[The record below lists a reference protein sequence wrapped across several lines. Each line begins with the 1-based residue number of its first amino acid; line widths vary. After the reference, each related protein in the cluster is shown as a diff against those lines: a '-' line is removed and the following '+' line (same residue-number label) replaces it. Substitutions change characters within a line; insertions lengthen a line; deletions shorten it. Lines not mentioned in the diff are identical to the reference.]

1 MKNRRI
7 TVLSA
12 LLAVLMVFCGG
23 NVSVSATAGSR
34 IQQIYGT
41 LQYTYA
47 FEVVD
52 LVNQERAREG
62 LQPLTMDTELLEA
75 AMQRSAE
82 ILVHFA
88 HVRPD
93 GSSCFSIS
101 DKAFGENIAYGYG
114 TPEQVVRGW
123 MNSEGHRANIMNGG
137 YTTIGVGCFE
147 QASDGSVYTAPAWTQ
162 LFGYGTAQPAQQ
174 SADVQQVMQMTV
186 DADLQLNGVEE
197 IQPVEPVEA
206 QRGDV
211 NADGFI
217 NNKDFSR
224 LKAYLAD
231 DAVPIQQAAAE
242 LTGDDWINNKDLS
255 RLKAYLADDMIAFG

>member
-1 MKNRRI
+1 MKTRYT

-12 LLAVLMVFCGG
+12 LLLTISTLFCAVGVAVAESIG
-23 NVSVSATAGSR
+23 
-34 IQQIYGT
+34 IQRVYGT
-41 LQYTYA
+41 LKYTYA

-52 LVNQERAREG
+52 LVNQERAKEG
-62 LQPLTMDTELLEA
+62 LQPLTMDAELIEA

-123 MNSEGHRANIMNGG
+123 MNSEGHRANIMNSG

-147 QASDGSVYTAPAWTQ
+147 QVSRDAAYTAPAWTQ

-174 SADVQQVMQMTV
+174 SADVQRMMQMTV
-186 DADLQLNGVEE
+186 DTDLQLNGVED
-197 IQPVEPVEA
+197 IQPAEPVEA

-231 DAVPIQQAAAE
+231 DAVPVQQAAAE

-255 RLKAYLADDMIAFG
+255 RLKAYLADDMIVFG